1 MTLKEQI
8 EWILSEF
15 SKVGLSIDSEKAE
28 MLCRYYEML
37 VETNRVMNLTAITE
51 FEEVVRKHFADS
63 LILSKYLDF
72 HNIHRVIDIGTGAG
86 FPGMVLKIVF
96 PELSVTLLHSL
107 AKRIHFLEN
116 VASELAL
123 TNLIFVHARTE
134 DAACQ
139 PKYREQYDLAVSRAV
154 AQLNVLSE
162 YCLPYVKTGGLFV
175 SYKGGD
181 VTEELSASKN
191 AIHVLGGHLKRVENF
206 PFYDMQR
213 SLIFLEK
220 KMPSPKKY
228 PRKAGMPSK
237 NPL

>member
-96 PELSVTLLHSL
+96 PHISLTLLDSL
-107 AKRIHFLEN
+107 SKRIRFLQN
-116 VASELAL
+116 VAEELGL
-123 TNLIFVHARTE
+123 TDIEFAHARTE

-139 PKYREQYDLAVSRAV
+139 AKYREQYDLAVSRAV
-154 AQLNVLSE
+154 AQMNVLSE
-162 YCLPYVKTGGLFV
+162 YCLPYVKVKGTFV
-175 SYKGGD
+175 AYKGGD
-181 VTEELSASKN
+181 VKEEILASEN
-191 AIHVLGGHLKRVENF
+191 AIRLLGGRLQKVETF
-206 PFYDMQR
+206 SLYDMQR
-213 SLIFLEK
+213 SLVFSDK
-220 KMPSPKKY
+220 KNTSPKKY

-237 NPL
+237 SPL